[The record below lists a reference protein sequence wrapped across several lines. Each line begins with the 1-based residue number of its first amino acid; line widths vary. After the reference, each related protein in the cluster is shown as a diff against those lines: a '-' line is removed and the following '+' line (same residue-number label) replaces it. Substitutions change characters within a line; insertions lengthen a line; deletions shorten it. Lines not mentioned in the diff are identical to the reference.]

1 MPGGIAFRFEELPS
15 WGYAGYKG
23 GYFQMKDLRSI
34 FGARRIVAL
43 TGILVVLYLSWVG
56 PERFWIESSGTWI
69 LSPSIYATL
78 LPSPGKAW
86 LIRVLVYAPWTG
98 LVLLAAPVVL
108 LLGAL
113 GAAVV
118 AFIKD
123 SILLACVAMGLTGLV
138 FGAYHLLQPLGF
150 SLHYL

>member
-1 MPGGIAFRFEELPS
+1 M
-15 WGYAGYKG
+15 
-23 GYFQMKDLRSI
+23 
-34 FGARRIVAL
+34 VAL
-43 TGILVVLYLSWVG
+43 TGILVVIYLSWIG

-78 LPSPGKAW
+78 LPSPWKAW
-86 LIRVLVYAPWTG
+86 LIRVLVCAPWSG
-98 LVLLAAPVVL
+98 FVLLAVPVVL
-108 LLGAL
+108 LLGAF

-118 AFIKD
+118 AFAKN

-138 FGAYHLLQPLGF
+138 FGVYHLLQPFGI

>member
-1 MPGGIAFRFEELPS
+1 MHELRPI
-15 WGYAGYKG
+15 WT
-23 GYFQMKDLRSI
+23 
-34 FGARRIVAL
+34 ARRIVAL

-78 LPSPGKAW
+78 LPLPCKAW
-86 LIRVLVYAPWTG
+86 VIRILVCAPWTG
-98 LVLLAAPVVL
+98 FVLLAVPVVL
-108 LLGAL
+108 LLGAF

-118 AFIKD
+118 AVVKNSLI
-123 SILLACVAMGLTGLV
+123 LACVAMGLTGLV
-138 FGAYHLLQPLGF
+138 FGVYHLLQPLGF